1 MPTIRQT
8 GINPQTEEK
17 LAGTTTKKRP
27 RQSPSHQQHHSN
39 NNNNIPPPPE
49 FIPIRTPSALL
60 ARDPH
65 HLSSTLQVSL
75 DSIHKLRSSVAECV
89 VLDPYIGH
97 GGYASEIISTRN
109 FSIKVEKSNNHWKLN
124 SQAMM
129 TFVNFNQTA
138 IKDDHCH

>member
-27 RQSPSHQQHHSN
+27 RQSPNQHHN
-39 NNNNIPPPPE
+39 NNNNNNNPPE

-97 GGYASEIISTRN
+97 GGYASEVISTVSK
-109 FSIKVEKSNNHWKLN
+109 FCSVVSNDDNEDYQQLEENNN
-124 SQAMM
+124 SNYNSSNEGNLRPQA
-129 TFVNFNQTA
+129 
-138 IKDDHCH
+138 